1 MFWLAVFLKTTSK
14 TMEMSEQKENQAEE
28 TNENPTQPTGN
39 LSSTEELNN
48 AAELSDNKEESV
60 VEKKDWEAAYNDI
73 NDKYLRLYSEFDNY
87 RKRSFKEKEH
97 LNKMAGQEIFMAIL
111 PVIDDFERAM
121 KSMESAQD
129 LASVKEGVSLIYTKL
144 KNSLVSKGLES
155 IDSIGMDYDS
165 DFHEA
170 LTNIP
175 APSEEMKGKVLDEI
189 ERCYKLNGRVI
200 RFAKVV
206 VGI

>member
-1 MFWLAVFLKTTSK
+1 
-14 TMEMSEQKENQAEE
+14 
-28 TNENPTQPTGN
+28 
-39 LSSTEELNN
+39 
-48 AAELSDNKEESV
+48 
-60 VEKKDWEAAYNDI
+60 
-73 NDKYLRLYSEFDNY
+73 
-87 RKRSFKEKEH
+87 
-97 LNKMAGQEIFMAIL
+97 MAGQEIFMAIL

>member
-1 MFWLAVFLKTTSK
+1 MFWLAVFLKTISK

>member
-1 MFWLAVFLKTTSK
+1 
-14 TMEMSEQKENQAEE
+14 MEMSEQKENQAEE

-39 LSSTEELNN
+39 TSSTEELNN
-48 AAELSDNKEESV
+48 ATELSDNKEESTE
-60 VEKKDWEAAYNDI
+60 EKKDWEAAYNDV

-87 RKRSFKEKEH
+87 RKRSFKEKEL
-97 LNKMAGQEIFMAIL
+97 LNKLAGEDIFRAIL

-175 APSEEMKGKVLDEI
+175 APSEDMKGKVLDEI

-200 RFAKVV
+200 RFARVV
-206 VGI
+206 VGQ